1 MIKNGARYLLL
12 FTLLGCG
19 GGVIQ
24 RIDYATPKP
33 ESGVLVVSII
43 PRGGSL
49 FIDGKYSGEID
60 RYASGGRI
68 PIPVGKRRLRI
79 ERLGYYSWYDYLDVG
94 PREYPLRIKLV
105 KMITAENPA
114 MDAGNRMKTSLE

>member
-1 MIKNGARYLLL
+1 MIKKAAWYLLL
-12 FTLLGCG
+12 FTLLSCG

-24 RIDYATPKP
+24 RIDYATPRP
-33 ESGVLVVSII
+33 ESGVLVVSIV
-43 PRGGSL
+43 PRGGSI

-60 RYASGGRI
+60 RYASGRI
-68 PIPVGKRRLRI
+68 PIPVGKRRIRI

-105 KMITAENPA
+105 KVITDNPA
-114 MDAGNRMKTSLE
+114 LDAGNRMKTSLE